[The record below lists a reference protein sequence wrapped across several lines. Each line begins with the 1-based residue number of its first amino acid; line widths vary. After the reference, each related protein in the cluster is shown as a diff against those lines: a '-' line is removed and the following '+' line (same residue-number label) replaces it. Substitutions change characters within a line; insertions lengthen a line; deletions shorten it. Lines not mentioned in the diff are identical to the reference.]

1 MHAIFYRNINRNKNT
16 KNTKNTK
23 ITFETTKTL
32 DQGFQNGRIMA
43 S

>member
-1 MHAIFYRNINRNKNT
+1 MHAIFYRNINRN